1 MKAFLV
7 DYDFRGLHK
16 KLKLKIVD
24 YGYVRGCSKRP
35 MTQIGLFKILGV
47 AQNKL
52 VAGTSTR
59 CSEVG

>member
-1 MKAFLV
+1 MNESFFV
-7 DYDFRGLHK
+7 IYDFRKLHK
-16 KLKLKIVD
+16 KSELKIE
-24 YGYVRGCSKRP
+24 YGRGCSKRP